1 MKVLVIGYGSIGRR
15 HVEVLQSIDS
25 NIIVDVVT
33 TQAVVEL
40 KVYERLEVVSNI
52 NKYDY
57 FVIASET
64 SKHFEQLK
72 YICSQVTE
80 KKVLVEKPL
89 FDRSYDRFMLNNMVF
104 VAYNLRFHP
113 VIQHVKQLI
122 SQDEV
127 YYANVFCGQYL
138 PTWRPNRDYRTSYS
152 ADALKG
158 GGVLR
163 DLSHELDYAAWLF
176 GDIVEIQGVNTKI
189 SDLEINSDDIFA
201 ATAISENKTI
211 MNISVDYISK
221 TPIRRM
227 VIHAREQTI
236 EVDMIRNKVVS
247 FDKKGNKEV
256 SDFGVLERNLTYQS
270 MHKAVLSEDNDVL
283 CSYEEA
289 EKTTVLI
296 DQVSSAVL

>member
-1 MKVLVIGYGSIGRR
+1 VKVLVIGYGSIGRR

-104 VAYNLRFHP
+104 VPYNLRFHP

>member
-1 MKVLVIGYGSIGRR
+1 VKVLVIGYGSIGRR

-57 FVIASET
+57 FVIASDT

>member
-1 MKVLVIGYGSIGRR
+1 VKVLVIGYGSIGRR

>member
-1 MKVLVIGYGSIGRR
+1 VKVLVIGYGSIGRR

-25 NIIVDVVT
+25 NIIVDIVT

-40 KVYERLEVVSNI
+40 AVYQRLEVVSNI

-72 YICSQVTE
+72 YICSQVTG

-89 FDRSYDRFMLNNMVF
+89 FDRAYDRFLLNNMVF

-113 VIQHVKQLI
+113 VIQHVKKLI
-122 SQDEV
+122 GQDEI

-221 TPIRRM
+221 TPMRRM
-227 VIHAREQTI
+227 IIHASEYTI
-236 EVDMIRNKVVS
+236 EVDMIGNKVVS

-256 SDFGVLERNLTYQS
+256 SDFGVIDRNLTYQS

>member
-1 MKVLVIGYGSIGRR
+1 VKVLVIGYGSIGRR

-40 KVYERLEVVSNI
+40 KVYQRLEVVSNI

-221 TPIRRM
+221 TPMRRM

-236 EVDMIRNKVVS
+236 EADMIGNKVVS

-256 SDFGVLERNLTYQS
+256 SDFGVIERNLTYQS

-296 DQVSSAVL
+296 DKVSSAVL